1 MGHLGFASLVRI
13 QNKAKLCLSASLG
26 EARFCTS
33 PELENTW
40 KFPWGK
46 KELVVLSKTSS
57 KLENSIS
64 SLTIRLQTCKFTC
77 SSLNVQ
83 PPPLFFPL
91 FLFTQPVKM
100 LKPKL
105 FICNTAIPVLL
116 TRGTRWRWSLL
127 HSETGSLICMREA
140 HAGLMELAVINATRA
155 RCVQLRGT
163 VHPQHGTR

>member
-46 KELVVLSKTSS
+46 EELVVLSKTSS

-83 PPPLFFPL
+83 PPLFFSPCFSSL
-91 FLFTQPVKM
+91 
-100 LKPKL
+100 
-105 FICNTAIPVLL
+105 
-116 TRGTRWRWSLL
+116 SLL
-127 HSETGSLICMREA
+127 KC
-140 HAGLMELAVINATRA
+140 
-155 RCVQLRGT
+155 
-163 VHPQHGTR
+163 